1 MNLQEA
7 LIKELQFK
15 AVRSSGPGG
24 QHVNKTSSAVQ
35 VSLDVVNSEV
45 LSESQKS
52 RISEKLK
59 NRISTDGVLTLSCS
73 ESRSQHRNKAI
84 GIERIVTLVIKS
96 LRVSKTRKKT
106 KPSRSSIEKRITSK
120 KNNALKKAN
129 RKPPKID

>member
-1 MNLQEA
+1 MLQDA
-7 LIKELQFK
+7 IIKELQFK

-35 VSLDVVNSEV
+35 VSLDVVNSEI
-45 LSESQKS
+45 LSESQKK

-59 NRISTDGVLTLSCS
+59 NRISTDGILTLSCS

-84 GIERIVTLVIKS
+84 GIERLITLIIKS
-96 LRVSKTRKKT
+96 LRVSKARKKT
-106 KPSRSSIEKRITSK
+106 KPSRSSVEKRITSK

>member
-1 MNLQEA
+1 MMLQDA
-7 LIKELQFK
+7 IIKELQFK

-35 VSLDVVNSEV
+35 VSLDVVNSEI
-45 LSESQKS
+45 LSESQKK

-59 NRISTDGVLTLSCS
+59 NRISTDGILTLSCS

-84 GIERIVTLVIKS
+84 GIERLITLIIKS
-96 LRVSKTRKKT
+96 LRVSKARKKT
-106 KPSRSSIEKRITSK
+106 KPSRSSVEKRITSK